1 MEIEYIF
8 RDQLIYI
15 MVLTF
20 LYAWRMLIMLNRE
33 RECKTFLSMRKDI
46 EKDLELKKAENPEE
60 YAKLYDVLKKVFE
73 CHDVADEELDDIVFE
88 TGYPVDHIV
97 KATKWLFIEQ
107 DIRYWNYSG
116 RGMTWGL
123 VPEK

>member
-33 RECKTFLSMRKDI
+33 RECKTFLSMRILRK
-46 EKDLELKKAENPEE
+46 
-60 YAKLYDVLKKVFE
+60 
-73 CHDVADEELDDIVFE
+73 
-88 TGYPVDHIV
+88 T
-97 KATKWLFIEQ
+97 
-107 DIRYWNYSG
+107 WN
-116 RGMTWGL
+116 
-123 VPEK
+123 

>member
-1 MEIEYIF
+1 
-8 RDQLIYI
+8 
-15 MVLTF
+15 
-20 LYAWRMLIMLNRE
+20 MLNRE

-88 TGYPVDHIV
+88 TI
-97 KATKWLFIEQ
+97 
-107 DIRYWNYSG
+107 
-116 RGMTWGL
+116 L
-123 VPEK
+123 VEE